1 VFLTQKN
8 MGIRRFTEVTKKMS
22 EVKNIGV
29 PGVEP
34 PTTECEDPRCPFH
47 GRLPVRGRIFTGK
60 VVSDKMRRTVV
71 IRRDYLQYVKKY
83 RRYERA
89 HGKISA
95 HNPPCLNVKEGDMVL
110 AAECRPLAKT
120 VSFVVIQ
127 KLN

>member
-1 VFLTQKN
+1 
-8 MGIRRFTEVTKKMS
+8 MGERRVTEVKEQMS
-22 EVKNIGV
+22 KVRNTGIQ
-29 PGVEP
+29 GVEP
-34 PTTECEDPRCPFH
+34 PTTECDDPRCPFH
-47 GRLPVRGRIFTGK
+47 GQLPTRGRIFTGK
-60 VVSDKMRRTVV
+60 VISDKMRRTVV
-71 IRRDYLQYVKKY
+71 IRRDFLKYVKKY

-120 VSFVVIQ
+120 VSFVVVQ

>member
-1 VFLTQKN
+1 
-8 MGIRRFTEVTKKMS
+8 MS
-22 EVKNIGV
+22 ETSKTSRVRNIGL

-34 PTTECEDPRCPFH
+34 PPTTCDDPHCPFH
-47 GRLPVRGRIFTGK
+47 GKIPVRGRIFTGR

-71 IRRDYLQYVKKY
+71 IRRDFLRYVKKY
-83 RRYERA
+83 KRYERQ

-95 HNPPCLNVKEGDMVL
+95 HNPPCLNAKEGDLVL

-127 KLN
+127 KLSEAN